1 MDTNK
6 CSDRPP
12 ADATFEFLD
21 HLRDAL
27 GPTESSNAA
36 PAPPSPEVVDLE
48 RRVDRLEQVLN
59 VAGAVMA
66 TARDEQ
72 R

>member
-6 CSDRPP
+6 HSDRPP
-12 ADATFEFLD
+12 ADARFEFLD
-21 HLRDAL
+21 HLRDIL

-36 PAPPSPEVVDLE
+36 PAPPLPQVVDLA
-48 RRVDRLEQVLN
+48 RRVDRLEQVLH
-59 VAGAVMA
+59 VAGAVMQ